1 MWLEATR
8 VSTAP
13 GRGFS
18 RLTVSPVATTA
29 SERVVGIPEGVHGL
43 ADDVFAQ
50 DRAERGSAVAIAG
63 ERGGAGTL
71 ELDVAARPIESD
83 DLAKKKDAAVTQ
95 LRDEVTKLMAGIGH
109 GQRFAELG
117 YGVAGKDGDTLRRG
131 KPGGIEPELSCE
143 RLVQP
148 DEEGRGDG
156 GRRQTRKEPLRQPR
170 VAVVKGKDVRW
181 FD

>member
-1 MWLEATR
+1 MASLMMY
-8 VSTAP
+8 
-13 GRGFS
+13 S
-18 RLTVSPVATTA
+18 RRTGPS
-29 SERVVGIPEGVHGL
+29 
-43 ADDVFAQ
+43 
-50 DRAERGSAVAIAG
+50 
-63 ERGGAGTL
+63 
-71 ELDVAARPIESD
+71 AARPSPLRENGVGPEPLSWMSRRTPSTID
-83 DLAKKKDAAVTQ
+83 DLAKQKGAAVTQ
-95 LRDEVTKLMAGIGH
+95 LRDEGAELVAGIGH

-117 YGVAGKDGDTLRRG
+117 HGVAGKDGDTLRRG

-148 DEEGRGDG
+148 DEAGRSDG